1 MTSTL
6 LAPAPVTAIVGAQ
19 TDTELAAR
27 PTVRRWNWLSLVG
40 QLSVAV
46 TMIVLVLIPLHA
58 FIAQTFVIPS
68 GSMQNTLEIGDR
80 VLAKKFGDFQ
90 RGDVV
95 VFSDTGHW
103 LHEDQG
109 SEDQSGDDKPGYLIK
124 RVIGMPGDHVVCCDS
139 DGRLTVNGQPLDEA
153 DYLFVNE
160 DGTTV
165 HPSDVT
171 FDVVVPAGRIF
182 VMGDHRDNSSDS
194 RCHLSDQSA
203 TQAQGDAAFVP
214 VESVTGTAVAVELP
228 VTRATVL
235 TRPQTFAGV
244 PDAASPAPATAVINQ
259 YGVTC

>member
-27 PTVRRWNWLSLVG
+27 PTVRRWNWLTLVG

-103 LHEDQG
+103 LHDDQG
-109 SEDQSGDDKPGYLIK
+109 SDDQSSEDKPGYLIK
-124 RVIGMPGDHVVCCDS
+124 RVIGMPGDHVVCCDTA
-139 DGRLTVNGQPLDEA
+139 GRLTVNGHALEET

-165 HPSDVT
+165 HPSDIT
-171 FDVVVPAGRIF
+171 FDVVVPEGRIF
-182 VMGDHRDNSSDS
+182 VMGDHRDVSSDS
-194 RCHLSDQSA
+194 RSISPTRPQPRRRA
-203 TQAQGDAAFVP
+203 TLP
-214 VESVTGTAVAVELP
+214 SSRSSRSPELRSRSSP
-228 VTRATVL
+228 VTRATL
-235 TRPQTFAGV
+235 LSTPPT
-244 PDAASPAPATAVINQ
+244 SPAYPTPPTRRRQ
-259 YGVTC
+259 PQ

>member
-1 MTSTL
+1 MTTQL
-6 LAPAPVTAIVGAQ
+6 PAPAPASVIIGAQ
-19 TDTELAAR
+19 TDTELSTT

-80 VLAKKFGDFQ
+80 VLAKKFGDFK

-103 LHEDQG
+103 LHDSEG
-109 SEDQSGDDKPGYLIK
+109 SDGGSAEDKPGYLIK
-124 RVIGMPGDHVVCCDS
+124 RVIGMPGDHVVCCDAN
-139 DGRLTVNGQPLDEA
+139 GRLTVNGHALEET

-165 HPSDVT
+165 HPSDIT
-171 FDVVVPAGRIF
+171 FDVVVPEGRIF

-203 TQAQGDAAFVP
+203 TQAQGDVAFVP
-214 VESVTGTAVAVELP
+214 IDSVTGTAVAVELP
-228 VTRATVL
+228 VTRTTLL
-235 TRPQTFAGV
+235 TTPVTFAGV
-244 PDAASPAPATAVINQ
+244 PNAVNPPPATAVINQ